1 MKPIANW
8 ANVQAAK
15 ERDVLPAG
23 GYVVKIVGAKVAE
36 YPGFERLEIALD
48 ISEGDHKGYYEA
60 DFKGQT
66 QEDKRW
72 KGVLRQYLP
81 KDDGSEGDEW
91 TKSSLKALIE
101 AIEESNPGYRWD
113 WDEAK
118 LKGKTAGCLFRLEEW
133 AYNGKKGWKAMP
145 FKFIAADKVRQGA
158 FTEPKF
164 KPHKDFPG
172 DTPDNYQATE
182 EAVSGASSSFAGGFQ
197 PVPAEDTELL
207 PF

>member
-48 ISEGDHKGYYEA
+48 IAEGDHKGFYEA

-66 QEDKRW
+66 QEDKKW

-81 KDDGSEGDEW
+81 KDDGSQGDEW

-101 AIEESNPGYRWD
+101 AIEESNPGYHWD

-118 LKGKTAGCLFRLEEW
+118 LKGKTVGCLFRLEEW
-133 AYNGKKGWKAMP
+133 AYNG
-145 FKFIAADKVRQGA
+145 A

-164 KPHKDFPG
+164 KAHKDFPN
-172 DTPDNYQATE
+172 DTPDNYQSTE
-182 EAVSGASSSFAGGFQ
+182 EAPSGGLSSFSSGFQ
-197 PVPAEDTELL
+197 PVENNAEEEML